1 MGIYL
6 SIYTLYKNLLWRC
19 EVILAI
25 LLLPKQSHIHIHITG
40 GAGKNERHI
49 PHLDKIISEKGIN
62 LKWTQT
68 LFYISVGFLF
78 IAKPFYKPHL
88 DLKNDVSN
96 VYFILIQFV
105 NKDHHHIFKMK
116 KNKK

>member
-25 LLLPKQSHIHIHITG
+25 LLLPKQSHMHIHITG

-49 PHLDKIISEKGIN
+49 PHLDKRISEKGIN

-78 IAKPFYKPHL
+78 VTKPFYKPHL
-88 DLKNDVSN
+88 DLKKKMMFQM
-96 VYFILIQFV
+96 FILF
-105 NKDHHHIFKMK
+105 
-116 KNKK
+116 